1 MIDPENVPEVGD
13 DETLARYVLYSRHIR
28 RTDQTVKPDAFIPNP
43 HGETSV
49 TRHLLMTEEELWS
62 VGRSVA
68 GVIGKTLHG
77 RADIPVSTCLAQQL
91 SLHAT
96 PFADNPNHADIT
108 GWPSDKPAQKII
120 AHEIAA
126 TAKFMARA

>member
-13 DETLARYVLYSRHIR
+13 DETLARYVLYSKHVR

-49 TRHLLMTEEELWS
+49 TRHLLTTEEELWS
-62 VGRSVA
+62 VGHAVA
-68 GVIGKTLHG
+68 AVRNRTLHG
-77 RADIPVSTCLAQQL
+77 RADFPMAVCLAQQL
-91 SLHAT
+91 AVR
-96 PFADNPNHADIT
+96 ADPVIGNPNHADVT